1 MSENDTLPPPAFVPL
16 APTELDA
23 KLGPQ
28 IEVIELIGHGGMG
41 AVYKARQTRLNR
53 LVALKV
59 LPPLEKRDGWDFH
72 ERFQM
77 EARAMAKLDHP
88 GIVTIHDFGETEDNM
103 LYFIME
109 YVDGEDLHRLIQDGQ
124 LSVEHVLS
132 WIPQLADALEYA
144 HQKGMV
150 HRDVKPAN
158 LMITYEG
165 HVKITDFGLVKM
177 RPGRGRAGLTEAS
190 LSVGTPCYLA
200 PEAFESGADVDNRAD
215 VYSLGVV
222 LYEMLTGMVPRGA
235 WLPPSQCR
243 IGIDSRFDM
252 IVYRA
257 LQTSR
262 EARYQRISELGAE
275 VLAIAAEPHPR
286 ARRKPA
292 SMAKTE
298 PVMVLPAVVGVT
310 TPTPVPMVAAV
321 GAGSYSAP
329 TELLKP

>member
-1 MSENDTLPPPAFVPL
+1 MSENDTLTPPAFVPL
-16 APTELDA
+16 PPTELDA
-23 KLGPQ
+23 KLGPHL
-28 IEVIELIGHGGMG
+28 EVLGLIGQGGMG

-53 LVALKV
+53 FVAIKV
-59 LPPLEKRDGWDFH
+59 VPPLEKKEGWDFH

-103 LYFIME
+103 LYFLME

-144 HQKGMV
+144 HLKGMV

-177 RPGRGRAGLTEAS
+177 RPGRGRAGVTEAS

-200 PEAFESGADVDNRAD
+200 PEAFESGADVDHRAD

-243 IGIDSRFDM
+243 IGIDPRFDA
-252 IVYRA
+252 IVFRA
-257 LQTSR
+257 LQNNR
-262 EARYQRISELGAE
+262 DGRYQRIAELGAD
-275 VLAIAAEPHPR
+275 VLAIASGPR
-286 ARRKPA
+286 PRQLRMPSGGQSVTPVTVVPLA
-292 SMAKTE
+292 SE
-298 PVMVLPAVVGVT
+298 VT
-310 TPTPVPMVAAV
+310 TPIPVRNGPVKLAA
-321 GAGSYSAP
+321 AP
-329 TELLKP
+329 TQLLKP

>member
-1 MSENDTLPPPAFVPL
+1 MMSENDTLTPAAFVPL
-16 APTELDA
+16 APTELNG
-23 KLGPQ
+23 KFGPHL
-28 IEVIELIGHGGMG
+28 EVLDLIGQGGMG
-41 AVYKARQTRLNR
+41 AVYKARQIRLNR
-53 LVALKV
+53 IVALKV

-103 LYFIME
+103 LYFMME
-109 YVDGEDLHRLIQDGQ
+109 YVDGEDLHRLIHDGQ

-144 HQKGMV
+144 HQKGLV

-200 PEAFESGADVDNRAD
+200 PEAFESGADVDSRAD

-243 IGIDSRFDM
+243 IGIDPRFDA

-257 LQTSR
+257 LQTNR
-262 EARYQRISELGAE
+262 DARYPRIADLGAE
-275 VLAIAAEPHPR
+275 VMAIAAEPQAKP
-286 ARRKPA
+286 RRKPVA
-292 SMAKTE
+292 TAKTE
-298 PVMVLPAVVGVT
+298 PVALTATLVPQPTPPPMKAVVVR
-310 TPTPVPMVAAV
+310 AV
-321 GAGSYSAP
+321 DP
-329 TELLKP
+329 DPKKV

>member
-1 MSENDTLPPPAFVPL
+1 
-16 APTELDA
+16 
-23 KLGPQ
+23 
-28 IEVIELIGHGGMG
+28 
-41 AVYKARQTRLNR
+41 
-53 LVALKV
+53 
-59 LPPLEKRDGWDFH
+59 LEKKDGWDFH

-144 HQKGMV
+144 HLKGMV

-200 PEAFESGADVDNRAD
+200 PEAFESGADVDHRAD

-243 IGIDSRFDM
+243 IGIDPRFDD
-252 IVYRA
+252 IVFKA
-257 LQTSR
+257 LQTNR
-262 EARYQRISELGAE
+262 DGRYQRIAELGAE
-275 VLAIAAEPHPR
+275 VLAIASEPRTRPR
-286 ARRKPA
+286 QMRSPSAGQA
-292 SMAKTE
+292 
-298 PVMVLPAVVGVT
+298 AVTVVPLAT
-310 TPTPVPMVAAV
+310 VVPTPLPSRNAPVKLAA
-321 GAGSYSAP
+321 AP
-329 TELLKP
+329 TQLLKP

>member
-1 MSENDTLPPPAFVPL
+1 MSENDTLTPPAFVPL
-16 APTELDA
+16 TPTELDA
-23 KLGPQ
+23 KLGPHL
-28 IEVIELIGHGGMG
+28 EVTELIGHGGMG

-53 LVALKV
+53 FVAVKV

-88 GIVTIHDFGETEDNM
+88 GIVTIHDFGETDDSM
-103 LYFIME
+103 LYFLME

-144 HQKGMV
+144 HQKGIV

-165 HVKITDFGLVKM
+165 HTKITDFGLVKM
-177 RPGRGRAGLTEAS
+177 RPGRGRAGVTEAS

-200 PEAFESGADVDNRAD
+200 PEAFESGADVDHRAD
-215 VYSLGVV
+215 VFSLGVV

-243 IGIDSRFDM
+243 IGIDPRFDA

-262 EARYQRISELGAE
+262 ENRHQQIAELGAE
-275 VLAIAAEPHPR
+275 VLAIASGSHPK
-286 ARRKPA
+286 AMRKPA
-292 SMAKTE
+292 AASTIQAVT
-298 PVMVLPAVVGVT
+298 VVPAGSEVA
-310 TPTPVPMVAAV
+310 TPTPARVVSVKLAA
-321 GAGSYSAP
+321 AP
-329 TELLKP
+329 TQLLKP